1 MTIPHVVIIGGGF
14 AGLYA
19 AKVLGRSPV
28 RITLVDRYNHHLF
41 QPLLYQV
48 ATASLSPANI
58 AAPIR
63 RVLRRQRNTTVL
75 LAQAAAINVHQRTVE
90 LSDGQLTYD
99 YLILAAGATHSY
111 LGHDEWAKHAR
122 GLKTIDD
129 AVEIRRRFLLA
140 FEAAEREPDPVRRSA
155 EVQFVVVG
163 AGPTGV
169 ELAGAMIEIAR
180 SALPRDF
187 RRVDTTTAKVLLI
200 EAGDRVLPGFPR
212 ESSASAQAALE
223 KMGVIVRVNAKVT
236 EIDGGG
242 VNIGVE
248 RINAASVFWAAGVA
262 ASPLGKSLGAPLDGA
277 GRVIVEP
284 DLSIPGHPEVF
295 VVGDLAA
302 SFNKLNGRIVPGVC
316 PAAIQMG
323 EYAAKIVRRRVSGA
337 VGAAAP
343 FKYFDKGTLAT
354 IGRNKA
360 VAVLGKF
367 KFSGLL
373 AWLLWALVHVMFLV
387 GFRSR
392 LLVMVEW
399 AWIYVCFDRGAR
411 LITGERRG
419 ESEGEAPDRGS
430 TRSAI

>member
-19 AKVLGRSPV
+19 AKVLGRTPV
-28 RITLVDRYNHHLF
+28 RITLVDRCNHHLF

-63 RVLRRQRNTTVL
+63 RILRHQGNITVL
-75 LAQAAAINVHQRTVE
+75 LAEVARIDVHQRTVE

-129 AVEIRRRFLLA
+129 AVEVRRRFLLA
-140 FEAAEREPDPVRRSA
+140 FEAAEREEDPVRRSA
-155 EVQFVVVG
+155 ELQFVVVG

-180 SALPRDF
+180 SAMPRDF
-187 RRVDTTTAKVLLI
+187 RRVDTTTAKVILI
-200 EAGDRVLPGFPR
+200 EAGDRVLPGFPPD
-212 ESSASAQAALE
+212 SSASARAALE
-223 KMGVIVRVNAKVT
+223 KMGVMVRVNAKVT

-242 VNIGVE
+242 VNIGEE

-262 ASPLGKSLGAPLDGA
+262 ASPLGTSLGTPLDRA

-302 SFNKLNGRIVPGVC
+302 SFDKLSGRIVPGVS

-323 EYAAKIVRRRVSGA
+323 EYAAKIVRRRVNGTL
-337 VGAAAP
+337 GAAAP

-360 VAVLGKF
+360 VAVLGRF
-367 KFSGLL
+367 KFSGFA

-399 AWIYVCFDRGAR
+399 AWIYVFFDRGAR

-419 ESEGEAPDRGS
+419 EGEDHAPDDGS
-430 TRSAI
+430 LRSAR